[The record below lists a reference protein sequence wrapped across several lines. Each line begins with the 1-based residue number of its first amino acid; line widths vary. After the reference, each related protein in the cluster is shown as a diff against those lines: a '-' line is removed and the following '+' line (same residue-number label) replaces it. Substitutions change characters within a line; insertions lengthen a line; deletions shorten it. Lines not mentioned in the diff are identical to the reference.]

1 MPSGTSC
8 IANGKKRVALH
19 TCLIYHRLWL
29 FDGSEERGDML
40 MADHDGYGAM
50 DLQAAS
56 DPVELADSGGR
67 AADSAGGFRPIG

>member
-1 MPSGTSC
+1 
-8 IANGKKRVALH
+8 
-19 TCLIYHRLWL
+19 
-29 FDGSEERGDML
+29 

-56 DPVELADSGGR
+56 GPVELADSGGR

>member
-1 MPSGTSC
+1 
-8 IANGKKRVALH
+8 
-19 TCLIYHRLWL
+19 
-29 FDGSEERGDML
+29 